1 MLLIFFLVDE
11 IKLIQESLK
20 EAQSENSETKILLN
34 NSDSVDRTVIE
45 ALRYEG
51 QEQKQKVIS
60 IFTGHL

>member
-1 MLLIFFLVDE
+1 MIFFLVDE

-20 EAQSENSETKILLN
+20 EAQSENAETKILLN

-51 QEQKQKVIS
+51 QEQNQKVIS

>member
-1 MLLIFFLVDE
+1 MIFFLVDE

-20 EAQSENSETKILLN
+20 EAQSENAETKILLN

-51 QEQKQKVIS
+51 QEQNRKVIS